1 MNTTQSKIVK
11 FFHDTNEHMAIIGPA
26 GTGKSFI
33 VQNIIKQIKV
43 EKNYVITA
51 MTGVAADLLPNGV
64 TLHHALGLGNGTKN
78 TEDIVSDIR
87 NNGTKLKFFKELD
100 VLFIDEISMMN
111 SELFEN
117 IDKISKNVRNNER
130 PFGGLRLI
138 VLGDF
143 LQLGPVN
150 VRRSVKRS
158 PYVFECDLWK
168 DTFSKNNTFFLTQN
182 MRQTDPK
189 WIDLLNA
196 VRIGNLSTHH
206 LTKLL
211 SMKRDKINEEDN
223 LIHLYCTNNNVDEYN
238 IKKCNELIKKGAK
251 SKIFE
256 SKISRMEYTNLK
268 KPDVHLCVGARVM
281 HTVNEPARS
290 IFNGSVGTVL
300 EINEDSKKGDSVRV
314 RFDSN
319 GSILTICFVK
329 KDITYHQNKSVVV
342 TFLPLKLCW
351 ATTIHKAQG
360 ATLHGAY
367 LILNNAFAPNQVYTA
382 LSRFVSSENVY
393 LLGFD
398 PKKVVACP
406 TCLGYYEYHGMLHL

>member
-33 VQNIIKQIKV
+33 VQNIIKQINEK
-43 EKNYVITA
+43 KNYVITA
-51 MTGVAADLLPNGV
+51 MTGVAADLLPSGV
-64 TLHHALGLGNGTKN
+64 TLHHALGLGNGTKKI
-78 TEDIVSDIR
+78 EDIVSDIR

-111 SELFEN
+111 SGLFEN
-117 IDKISKNVRNNER
+117 IDKISKNVRNDGR

-150 VRRSVKRS
+150 LKNNS
-158 PYVFECDLWK
+158 YVFECDLWK
-168 DTFSKNNTFFLTQN
+168 YTFRKNNTFFLTQN
-182 MRQTDPK
+182 MRQTDPE

-196 VRIGNLSTHH
+196 VRIGNLASNH

-211 SMKRDKINEEDN
+211 SMKRDEIDEKDN
-223 LIHLYCTNNNVDEYN
+223 LIHLYCTNNNVDQYN
-238 IKKCNELIKKGAK
+238 IKKCNELIEKGAK
-251 SKIFE
+251 SKIFK
-256 SKISRMEYTNLK
+256 SKISKMEYTNLK

-300 EINEDSKKGDSVRV
+300 EINEDSVRV
-314 RFDSN
+314 KFDST

-329 KDITYHQNKSVVV
+329 KDIQYQKDSVVV

-382 LSRFVSSENVY
+382 LSRFVSSEKVY

-406 TCLGYYEYHGMLHL
+406 KCLRYYEYHGMIHL